1 MPERPEHLHARVEA
15 LAEEVRRL
23 RERLEVLEARLAPE
37 AAAPGPSQAPLPA
50 GGDAVAVLPP
60 GMVALSGRTLVAL
73 GGGYLIRAL
82 TEAGGLPALAGVGL
96 GLAYAIAWLV
106 LADRAAAGGQRVSA
120 AFHGL
125 TSALIAYPL
134 LWETTVR
141 FGLLTPSV
149 ALAFLLCVL
158 AAGIAVARR
167 RRLGVLAWLSV
178 GLALATSAGLFVAT
192 FHLLAALAALLGIAG
207 IVEWMADHDLW
218 LGLRWPAALIL
229 DAALL
234 ATIVLIAR
242 PEGLPEGYPPA
253 PWFLAVALALATP
266 AIYVSAI
273 VDRTLRRMCPV
284 RPFEVIQGT
293 AALVLGFGGAWR
305 LLGSQPA
312 AAALGLFC
320 LVLGAL
326 GYAAAFAFIE
336 RREGH
341 NRNFYFYSSVGGV
354 LTLAGSRAILGPILL
369 TLALCLLAGGAAGLG
384 RWFERT
390 TLQVH
395 GALYACVAA
404 VETGLAWESW
414 SALVGPRSGA
424 WTLPTPAGWIAAV
437 AAWAAY
443 ALLAGR
449 WRGKERGA
457 AALLP
462 RAISAAAAV
471 LILGGILVAG
481 FATGAGSLSPAG
493 IATLR
498 TGTLALLALGLGLA
512 ARRWVLRELT
522 WFVYPLLAV
531 GGVKLATQDLW
542 QGRALTLFLSLVL
555 YGTAL
560 IAAPRLLRHEP

>member
-15 LAEEVRRL
+15 LAEEVRQL
-23 RERLEVLEARLAPE
+23 RERLEGLEARLQPE
-37 AAAPGPSQAPLPA
+37 AQAPGPSPPFPAA
-50 GGDAVAVLPP
+50 GGNAEAALATGIVAF
-60 GMVALSGRTLVAL
+60 SGRTLVAL

-82 TEAGGLPALAGVGL
+82 TDAGGLPALAGVAL
-96 GLAYAIAWLV
+96 GLAYALAWLA

-141 FGLLTPSV
+141 FKLLTPPV
-149 ALAFLLCVL
+149 ALALLLCVF
-158 AAGIAVARR
+158 AAGITVARR
-167 RRLGVLAWLSV
+167 RRMDLLAWLYV
-178 GLALATSAGLFVAT
+178 GIALGTSAGLLVAT
-192 FHLLAALAALLGIAG
+192 FHLLAALAALLVIA
-207 IVEWMADHDLW
+207 IVVEWMADHDLW
-218 LGLRWPAALIL
+218 LGLRWPAALTL

-234 ATIVLIAR
+234 ATIVLVSR
-242 PEGLPEGYPPA
+242 PEGLPDGYPPA
-253 PWFLAVALALATP
+253 PRFLAVALALATP
-266 AIYVSAI
+266 AIYLSAI
-273 VDRTLRRMCPV
+273 VDRTLRRKCPV
-284 RPFEVIQGT
+284 RPFEAVQG
-293 AALVLGFGGAWR
+293 AIALVLGLGGAWG
-305 LLGSQPA
+305 LLGSEPA

-320 LVLGAL
+320 LVIGAL

-341 NRNFYFYSSVGGV
+341 NRNFYFYSSVAGV
-354 LTLAGSRAILGPILL
+354 LTLAGSWAILGPTFL
-369 TLALCLLAGGAAGLG
+369 TLALSVLAIGSAGLG

-404 VETGLAWESW
+404 FETGLAWESW
-414 SALVGPRSGA
+414 GALVGPRSGA
-424 WTLPTPAGWIAAV
+424 WALPTPAGWIAAF

-443 ALLAGR
+443 ALLAGGG
-449 WRGKERGA
+449 RGEGRG

-462 RAISAAAAV
+462 RTISAAAAV
-471 LILGGILVAG
+471 IILGGVLVTG
-481 FATGAGSLSPAG
+481 FATGAGFLSPAG

-498 TGTLALLALGLGLA
+498 TGTLALLVLGLGLA
-512 ARRWVLRELT
+512 ARRWVLLELT
-522 WFVYPLLAV
+522 WFVYPLLVV

-542 QGRALTLFLSLVL
+542 HGRGFALFLSLVL

-560 IAAPRLLRHEP
+560 IAAPRLVRHEP

>member
-1 MPERPEHLHARVEA
+1 MPDGLEQLHGRIEA
-15 LAEEVRRL
+15 LAEELRHL
-23 RERLEVLEARLAPE
+23 RERLDGLEARLPPE
-37 AAAPGPSQAPLPA
+37 APARSPAPSSTGE
-50 GGDAVAVLPP
+50 GIEEVLSA

-82 TEAGGLPALAGVGL
+82 TDAGGLPALAGVGL
-96 GLAYAIAWLV
+96 GLAYAVAWLL

-125 TSALIAYPL
+125 TSVLIAYPL

-141 FGLLTPSV
+141 FRLLPPPV
-149 ALAFLLCVL
+149 ALVLLVFVF
-158 AAGIAVARR
+158 AAGIAVAQR
-167 RRLGVLAWLSV
+167 RRLAFLAWLSA

-192 FHLLAALAALLGIAG
+192 FHLLAALAALLAIATV
-207 IVEWMADHDLW
+207 VEWMADHDLW
-218 LGLRWPAALIL
+218 LGLRWPAALML

-234 ATIVLIAR
+234 ATIVLVSR

-253 PWFLAVALALATP
+253 PWSLAVALALATP
-266 AIYVSAI
+266 AIYFSAI
-273 VDRTLRRMCPV
+273 VDRTLRRKCPV
-284 RPFEVIQGT
+284 RPFEVVQGA
-293 AALVLGFGGAWR
+293 AALALGFGGAWR
-305 LLGSQPA
+305 LLGSHPA

-320 LVLGAL
+320 LVLGAF

-354 LTLAGSRAILGPILL
+354 LTLAGSQAILGPTPL
-369 TLALCLLAGGAAGLG
+369 TLALCLLSVGSAGLG

-414 SALVGPRSGA
+414 CALVGPRSGA
-424 WTLPTPAGWIAAV
+424 WTLPTSTGWIAALT
-437 AAWAAY
+437 AWAVY
-443 ALLAGR
+443 ALLAFT
-449 WRGKERGA
+449 WRGNGRGA

-462 RAISAAAAV
+462 RAISAAVAV
-471 LILGGILVAG
+471 FVLGGILVAA

-498 TGTLALLALGLGLA
+498 TGTLALLVLGLGLA
-512 ARRWVLRELT
+512 ARRWVLQELT
-522 WFVYPLLAV
+522 WFVYPLLLV

-542 QGRALTLFLSLVL
+542 QGRGFTLFLSLVL

-560 IAAPRLLRHEP
+560 IAAPRLVRHEA